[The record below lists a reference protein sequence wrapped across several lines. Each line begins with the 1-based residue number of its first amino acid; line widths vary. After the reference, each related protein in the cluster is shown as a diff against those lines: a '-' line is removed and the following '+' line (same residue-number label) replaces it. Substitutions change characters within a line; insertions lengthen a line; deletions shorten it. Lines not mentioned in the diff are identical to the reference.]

1 MKEGDPNE
9 DKVFQRE
16 FLDYT
21 QNSDAQFQA
30 MQQTIIQLWVWSVLF
45 HSIPDAN
52 FRKQKIENDDPESED
67 SDDNSS
73 KKSREEK
80 VSARRKSFKREANRE
95 ENKNNGFQQVI
106 IEPPSFTLMLKGAS
120 KRRGE
125 CRRMI
130 VV

>member
-52 FRKQKIENDDPESED
+52 FRKQKIENDDDAESED
-67 SDDNSS
+67 S

-80 VSARRKSFKREANRE
+80 VSARRVTCGKR
-95 ENKNNGFQQVI
+95 
-106 IEPPSFTLMLKGAS
+106 IEKKIKIMVFS
-120 KRRGE
+120 KR
-125 CRRMI
+125 
-130 VV
+130 